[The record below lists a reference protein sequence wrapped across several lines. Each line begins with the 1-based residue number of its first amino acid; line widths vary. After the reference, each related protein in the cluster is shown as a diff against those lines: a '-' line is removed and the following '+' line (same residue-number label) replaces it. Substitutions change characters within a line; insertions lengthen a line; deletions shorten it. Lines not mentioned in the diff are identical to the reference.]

1 MVPGLCDSHIHVCMT
16 GESSY
21 FLDLKDK
28 ESEDFIAQFNK
39 YVLGVEPHLPFVV
52 RVRAWRACVC
62 AAHDGTCVYARA
74 CVAMHEFVARHRV
87 LTRGIAL
94 LSVQVLCAQ
103 IEATHGIPL
112 RTDGTPRVRA

>member
-1 MVPGLCDSHIHVCMT
+1 MKQQYD
-16 GESSY
+16 Y

-39 YVLGVEPHLPFVV
+39 YVLEVEPHLPFVVRV